1 MNALAK
7 SNKAAIEP
15 RLWIRRIALF
25 EAPDKRNSPIR
36 EILFHR
42 GLNIVWGVEL
52 PDSAGTNDAHPV
64 TLSGHSVG
72 KTTLCRLIRYCLG
85 ELTYGNPG
93 AMLRIKNAFPYGW
106 VGMEL
111 TVDGKEWSVLKPIG
125 TSGDSKAAK
134 AVAIESLFDLKRK
147 DNEYSVFMPNL
158 QTAMMSGFKASSP
171 PNSDKPFEWKHLIAW
186 LTRDQEA
193 RFQSLHDWRSARSG
207 SEHLKFD
214 KPKEHALYLIRL
226 VLDLMQ
232 EIEVDASRKLS
243 DSERELN
250 QLDVQ
255 MAELRREPQ
264 YRFNEQERL
273 LKQVLGMPSGQTL
286 NVDISDWTSPLF
298 LRRKELSDSI
308 SAIELEIEKINFKIT
323 HKRIWLVSYDEKRK
337 LFRDAMEVTDQATEH
352 QVEDGEP
359 EDVTIQKLREIR
371 GKECEYGNVPFNQCS
386 YVESNLGKLEKI
398 GDLQKKREE
407 RRATVETE
415 QRETV
420 INQQRKVH
428 DEVIVLL
435 NELQKKLSSDLA
447 KKRDK
452 EEELMKIRAQKERLL
467 FHLDQR
473 EKALDMIEG
482 RTTNTELQRVTTLAA
497 DIKAKI
503 ELQTQKVVELQ
514 ESYGNR
520 LKSIRKV
527 YDGIVKSALSSTY
540 SGMLHMP
547 NGELE
552 FRIKEETG
560 LSGEAVETLALVLA
574 DVAAMVSSCRG
585 IGYHPRFLLHDSPR
599 EADLDRHI
607 YNRYLQAMWRLTTE
621 SGGKEEAPFQYIVT
635 TTSRPPK
642 ELKTAICLRLEAHP
656 EKNMLFRRLLK
667 NPEVKNADLFE
678 GKEGG
683 A

>member
-1 MNALAK
+1 
-7 SNKAAIEP
+7 
-15 RLWIRRIALF
+15 
-25 EAPDKRNSPIR
+25 
-36 EILFHR
+36 
-42 GLNIVWGVEL
+42 
-52 PDSAGTNDAHPV
+52 
-64 TLSGHSVG
+64 
-72 KTTLCRLIRYCLG
+72 
-85 ELTYGNPG
+85 
-93 AMLRIKNAFPYGW
+93 MLRIKNAFPYGW